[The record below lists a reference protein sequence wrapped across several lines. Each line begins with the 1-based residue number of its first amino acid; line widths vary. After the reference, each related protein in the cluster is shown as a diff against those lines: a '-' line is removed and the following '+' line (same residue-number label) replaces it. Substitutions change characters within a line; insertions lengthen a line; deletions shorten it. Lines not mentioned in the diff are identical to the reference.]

1 MADHIPEWA
10 VEPKPSNRTR
20 FKLVSQP
27 PSGTDTAAESW
38 PLHKAAYLLGRNGQA
53 VDICIAHKSA
63 SRVHACLA
71 HDAAGELFLVE
82 LGSAHGAHTRPR
94 DTAADGGLSTR
105 QCGCQALLYMIH
117 ILLMQAP
124 F

>member
-1 MADHIPEWA
+1 MADYIPEWA
-10 VEPKPSNRTR
+10 VEPKPSNGSR

-27 PSGTDTAAESW
+27 PSGGDAAAESW

-71 HDAAGELFLVE
+71 HDAAGVLLLVE
-82 LGSAHGAHTRPR
+82 LGSAHGAHRRPR
-94 DTAADGGLSTR
+94 EGR
-105 QCGCQALLYMIH
+105 
-117 ILLMQAP
+117 
-124 F
+124 